1 MHRIYLKMAVAA
13 FALAACV
20 GSAWAADASKKA
32 APPEPK
38 VKVGDTAPDFSLKDQ
53 TGKEVSLHDFR
64 GKKSVALAF
73 YVFAFTGG

>member
-1 MHRIYLKMAVAA
+1 MHPFKLKMIAGALTLAAFIGTAVAA
-13 FALAACV
+13 
-20 GSAWAADASKKA
+20 DESKKA

-38 VKVGDTAPDFSLKDQ
+38 IKVGDTAPDFKLKDQ
-53 TGKEVSLHDFR
+53 TGKEVALHDFR